1 VPNIVRKYALWI
13 DQESTFGTDPDT
25 DGSDYLAV
33 PVDGVPTFPTGGAA
47 SLEQEL
53 GINRN
58 RITSDVAGP
67 DGGEFSFSVSMI
79 GLAAAAGNGSSPGA
93 DDWLDYL
100 LNSFLGTKATFAG
113 DDVTAATS
121 SDVSITDDT
130 LSAEDVFLTVATGAT
145 AGQWRH
151 TTSSSS
157 AYAINRN
164 WDTTPTAG
172 PPADIVY
179 GAKIYGNAEADGSS
193 LAAAWQIDDKIYE
206 YLGCRVTAFSIQ
218 GEAGGKITANVT
230 MRFDRV
236 ASRDAAAESPARK
249 GSLPTID
256 GFDPAPTVAQL
267 SSVAWNGSAV
277 AVKSFGIEFNIDA
290 QDNMSTAGTNGRS
303 DIEVLSVNPT
313 ITINPA
319 FDQTFETNFD
329 AKTQGTIE
337 IQMGKG
343 LLSGSVVNSCF
354 FYAQAA
360 QITEVRTA
368 PDGNKHRQEIT
379 IKVIDAGIRSGT
391 DVYKYFRFAR
401 S

>member
-13 DQESTFGTDPDT
+13 DQESTFATDPDT
-25 DGSDYLAV
+25 DGSDYTAV
-33 PVDGVPTFPTGGAA
+33 PIDGVPTFPTGGAA

-58 RITSDVAGP
+58 RMTSDVAGP

-79 GLAAAAGNGSSPGA
+79 GLATAAGNGASPGA

-100 LNSFLGTKATFAG
+100 LNSFLGTKATFDG
-113 DDVTAATS
+113 DDITGANAG
-121 SDVSITDDT
+121 DVSITNDT
-130 LSAEDVFLTVATGAT
+130 LGAEDVFVAVATGAT

-151 TTSSSS
+151 TVSASS

-164 WDTTPTAG
+164 WDTTPTA
-172 PPADIVY
+172 ADIVY
-179 GAKIYGNAEADGSS
+179 GAKIYGDAEADGSS

-249 GSLPTID
+249 ASLPTID
-256 GFDPAPTVAQL
+256 GFDPTPTIAQL

-290 QDNMSTAGTNGRS
+290 QDNMSTAGANGRS

-360 QITEVRTA
+360 QISEVRTS

-379 IKVIDAGIRSGT
+379 IKVIDAGVRTGT